1 MASLCRLK
9 IHGRIKTFVINC
21 NPYKARIDAA
31 AALYKSGKVKYLL
44 VSGDNGRVLYDEPTA
59 MRKDLIQK
67 GVPRENIVCDFA
79 GFRTLDSIIR
89 AQKVFVLKECLI
101 ISQHFHNERALYLAD
116 ATSLKAFAIDATDP
130 PDSIEARLWWRER
143 FSRLTAVL
151 DVNLWKTQPRY
162 LGPPIAIGSHREDP
176 LFT

>member
-1 MASLCRLK
+1 
-9 IHGRIKTFVINC
+9 
-21 NPYKARIDAA
+21 
-31 AALYKSGKVKYLL
+31 
-44 VSGDNGRVLYDEPTA
+44 

-79 GFRTLDSIIR
+79 GFRTLDSIVR

-116 ATSLKAFAIDATDP
+116 ATSLKAFAIDAADP
-130 PDSIEARLWWRER
+130 PDGIEARLWWRER

-151 DVNLWKTQPRY
+151 DVNLWKTQPRNHATS
-162 LGPPIAIGSHREDP
+162 GRP
-176 LFT
+176 